1 MSGHDKQMFRW
12 VREFSPYDLYSK
24 GAVQPDVQELRPDY
38 EDLIAKY
45 FPTKL
50 SW

>member
-1 MSGHDKQMFRW
+1 MFRW

-24 GAVQPDVQELRPDY
+24 SSDRPDVEDLRPYY
-38 EDLIAKY
+38 EDLIAE
-45 FPTKL
+45 FLPPEL